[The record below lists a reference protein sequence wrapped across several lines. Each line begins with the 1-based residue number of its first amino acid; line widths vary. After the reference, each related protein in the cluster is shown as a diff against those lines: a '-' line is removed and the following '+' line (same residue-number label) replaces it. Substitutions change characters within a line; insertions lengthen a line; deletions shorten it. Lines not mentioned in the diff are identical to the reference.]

1 MTEEG
6 LLQAVTQGGIG
17 AVALL
22 LLARVAQRVAE
33 RMIDAIDRIGQKL
46 DEHTE
51 KDLKAMAELRQDIA
65 VMNARVETA
74 IDWQERA
81 PVGVPPT
88 PEPARRTPSV
98 YSIGRGKNGEKP

>member
-51 KDLKAMAELRQDIA
+51 KDLKAVAELRQDIA
-65 VMNARVETA
+65 VMSARVDTA
-74 IDWQERA
+74 IDWQERT
-81 PVGVPPT
+81 PIGGPPSPEQKRAT
-88 PEPARRTPSV
+88 PRGF
-98 YSIGRGKNGEKP
+98 YSIGKKER